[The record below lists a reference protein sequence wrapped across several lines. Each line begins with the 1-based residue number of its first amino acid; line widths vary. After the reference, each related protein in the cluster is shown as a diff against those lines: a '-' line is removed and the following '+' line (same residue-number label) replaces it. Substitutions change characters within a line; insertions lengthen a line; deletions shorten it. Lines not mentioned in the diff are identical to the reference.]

1 MRTAS
6 RTPVTLKIKFKSTT
20 LEQFIERYS
29 VDISHGGIFIRTKD
43 PLPVGTNLKFE
54 FQLKDA
60 SPLITGDGTVVWT
73 RDFDPTRSGVAPGM
87 GVRFD
92 RLPSESQDVLEQIL
106 AHKTAKLGKA
116 PESFLDTPTKVSF
129 GNVPTKVAPKDILEG
144 LAQAESRRTLLGV
157 GMTKATGKSDDI
169 TPLPSPQPFH
179 TDLDDFPDEAFE
191 EATKVASLDAL
202 ARRSV
207 AEESGANPVPFGKSF
222 EEDVTVERRG
232 RLSRPPGP
240 RESGPI
246 AVQAAG
252 SAAASAT
259 APIFHDLPSRSP
271 FASAGAEQA
280 LGAER
285 RPADDL
291 ADRPD
296 PFSLPPPLGPR
307 DEADTAE
314 AARPSHRLR
323 IVPPAPP
330 DETGEGE
337 PEPPASQGSVT
348 GQAPVP
354 RESSNLPWI
363 AAALLVLLIGG
374 IGGFWLLS
382 GDDDEARNQAG
393 QKAGPAK
400 PAAAPAEV
408 APPGEGTT
416 AQAGAAKPAAAP
428 PQGGLDVTITSVP
441 EGAMAELVGGSQSGP
456 TPMTF
461 RGLTA
466 GEHYQVRLSKAGFV
480 LAEMT
485 LKPEAGNPPAFELE
499 AKPSVLR
506 VTSEPAGAQV
516 WINGRRQRSL
526 TPVDVRLSRRTTDSK
541 QVKLSLRKAG
551 YSTAEQQISLD
562 DLVDQGDA
570 LVQEVALV
578 LARRTAAAD
587 PDEAETDDSEG
598 GGSDEQAGE
607 GSEAVG
613 PARDRD
619 KENASAETEAAKPDD
634 KGEPDG
640 IVRPDIPDWMKP

>member
-1 MRTAS
+1 MRTAN

-43 PLPVGTNLKFE
+43 PLPVGTSLKFE

-92 RLPSESQDVLEQIL
+92 RLPSESQEVLEKIL

-116 PESFLDTPTKVSF
+116 PESFLDTPTKVAF

-157 GMTKATGKSDDI
+157 GMNRVTGKSEDA
-169 TPLPSPQPFH
+169 TPLPVPQPFH
-179 TDLDDFPDEAFE
+179 NDLDEFPDEAFE
-191 EATKVASLDAL
+191 EATKVAALDAL
-202 ARRSV
+202 ARRSLV
-207 AEESGANPVPFGKSF
+207 EDSGANPMPFGKSL

-232 RLSRPPGP
+232 RVSRPPGL
-240 RESGPI
+240 RETGPI
-246 AVQAAG
+246 AANG

-259 APIFHDLPSRSP
+259 APIFHDLPNRSP
-271 FASAGAEQA
+271 FVGAGPEQV

-285 RPADDL
+285 KPVPVDDL
-291 ADRPD
+291 DDRPD
-296 PFSLPPPLGPR
+296 PFSLPPPGSR
-307 DEADTAE
+307 EEAEAAE

-323 IVPPAPP
+323 IVPPAPSS
-330 DETGEGE
+330 DAGQ
-337 PEPPASQGSVT
+337 PESESPAAQGSVT
-348 GQAPVP
+348 GATPVP
-354 RESSNLPWI
+354 RESSNMPWI

-374 IGGFWLLS
+374 IGGFLLLS
-382 GDDDEARNQAG
+382 DDDKASPQAG
-393 QKAGPAK
+393 QKSAPGPVATPAPA
-400 PAAAPAEV
+400 PAAAASQD
-408 APPGEGTT
+408 T
-416 AQAGAAKPAAAP
+416 AAAAGAAVTGTAPA
-428 PQGGLDVTITSVP
+428 PQGMDVTITSVP
-441 EGAMAELVGGSQSGP
+441 EGALAELIGGSQSGP

-461 RGLTA
+461 RGLAA
-466 GEHYQVRLSKAGFV
+466 GQHYQVKLSKAGFV

-485 LKPEAGNPPAFELE
+485 LKPEAGDPPAFELE

-506 VTSEPAGAQV
+506 VTSEPSGAQV

-541 QVKLSLRKAG
+541 QVKLALRKTG

-570 LVQEVALV
+570 MVQEVALV
-578 LARRTAAAD
+578 LARRTAAAEED
-587 PDEAETDDSEG
+587 AESGTDGEDSSEQPAG
-598 GGSDEQAGE
+598 DSDG
-607 GSEAVG
+607 EAVG
-613 PARDRD
+613 PAREND
-619 KENASAETEAAKPDD
+619 KEDASASSDGDKPDGKED
-634 KGEPDG
+634 PA
-640 IVRPDIPDWMKP
+640 IVKPDIPDWMKP